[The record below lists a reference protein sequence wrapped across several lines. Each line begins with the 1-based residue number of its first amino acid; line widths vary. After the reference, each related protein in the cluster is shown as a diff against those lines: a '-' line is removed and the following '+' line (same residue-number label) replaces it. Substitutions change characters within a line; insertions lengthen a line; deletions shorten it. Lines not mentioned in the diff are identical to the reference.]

1 MRRGLSSRGRAWAT
15 TVSLIVGCGAAGSGR
30 AAVIRV
36 PEAVTGI
43 QAAINIAQS
52 GDTVLVARG
61 TYTGGVVIAGKS
73 VTLASLYVV
82 TGDTND
88 IALTTLTGSGTIL
101 TIQPTA
107 GAGTT
112 VRGLTFVNGAH
123 QLQNFGQQARILDN
137 HFIRGSDQVSFENAS
152 GVVRGCTFFHASDDG
167 IDIDNSSE
175 PTIENNTILEAGND
189 GIEMR
194 LHGYTGPTLQIVIR
208 GNFISGSAEDGIQL
222 IDYPGASSRDIL
234 IEGNVLADNLMVGLG
249 CMNDGNTD
257 EDFAGAPLVEP
268 VRVIGNT
275 ICGSPIGVTGGDNML
290 LMNNIIA
297 GNAQFG
303 VKRVTMNSLVS
314 YNLFWGNGTNY
325 TNSIVTGSTTLLAD
339 PLMGTDYDLDPQS
352 PCIDAGAVSMMWNGR
367 KVGAPAYL
375 GPAPDLGAR
384 ESPGG
389 TTLSAPGASHP
400 SGLAL
405 TRVRPNPVS
414 DSVAISF
421 TLIVQAPTR
430 IELTD
435 IAGRKLLVREL
446 GALHAGNHSVR
457 LPEARALA
465 AGVYWIRLVQGE
477 ASVATPM
484 VVAR

>member
-1 MRRGLSSRGRAWAT
+1 LAT
-15 TVSLIVGCGAAGSGR
+15 TVSLIVGCGTVGSGR

-43 QAAINIAQS
+43 QAAINVALS

-101 TIQPTA
+101 AIQPTA
-107 GAGTT
+107 GEGTT
-112 VRGLTFVNGAH
+112 VRGLTFVDGDH

-175 PTIENNTILEAGND
+175 PTIENNTILRRRKRRDRDAPA
-189 GIEMR
+189 R
-194 LHGYTGPTLQIVIR
+194 LHRAHAADRHPRKLHLRERRGRDPAHRLSRRFEPGHPDRGQRPGGQRDGGTRLHERRQHRRGLCRRPLGRAGPRHRQHDLRQPHR
-208 GNFISGSAEDGIQL
+208 GHRWRQHAAHEQHHRRQYAVRGEARHHE
-222 IDYPGASSRDIL
+222 
-234 IEGNVLADNLMVGLG
+234 LA
-249 CMNDGNTD
+249 
-257 EDFAGAPLVEP
+257 
-268 VRVIGNT
+268 RV
-275 ICGSPIGVTGGDNML
+275 V
-290 LMNNIIA
+290 
-297 GNAQFG
+297 Q
-303 VKRVTMNSLVS
+303 
-314 YNLFWGNGTNY
+314 LFWGNGTNY
-325 TNSIVTGSTTLLAD
+325 TNSIVTTSTTLLVD

-384 ESPGG
+384 ESAGG

-421 TLIVQAPTR
+421 TLIVEAPTR

-435 IAGRKLLVREL
+435 IAG
-446 GALHAGNHSVR
+446 GCCWCGSW
-457 LPEARALA
+457 ARCT
-465 AGVYWIRLVQGE
+465 QGT
-477 ASVATPM
+477 TP
-484 VVAR
+484 